1 MSLGLPQLIY
11 LSLVL
16 VALGTEIA
24 RHGEPKKPG
33 KHNAVAS
40 LIASALLV
48 GLLYWGG
55 FFG

>member
-1 MSLGLPQLIY
+1 VTLGLPQFIY
-11 LSLVL
+11 LGLTL
-16 VALGTEIA
+16 VALGIEIA

-33 KHNAVAS
+33 KHNAVAA
-40 LIASALLV
+40 LISGSLLV

>member
-1 MSLGLPQLIY
+1 MTLGLPQFIY
-11 LSLVL
+11 LGLTL
-16 VALGTEIA
+16 VAVGMEIA

-40 LIASALLV
+40 VIASGLIL